1 MVSHLVFVICLQ
13 MGVLLTPSVFI
24 SALIV
29 KKVAELVSLNLPIKF
44 FKTGI
49 KLKWTNTGSEKTVF
63 SQSQIVKEWYFL

>member
-29 KKVAELVSLNLPIKF
+29 KKVAERVSLNPIKF

-49 KLKWTNTGSEKTVF
+49 KLKRTNTGSEKTVF